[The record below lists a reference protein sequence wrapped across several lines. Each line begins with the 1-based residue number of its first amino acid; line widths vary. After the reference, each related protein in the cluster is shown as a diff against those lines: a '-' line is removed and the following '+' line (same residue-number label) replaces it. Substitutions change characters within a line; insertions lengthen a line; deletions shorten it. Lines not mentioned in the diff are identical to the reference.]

1 MTPLQALST
10 YDRIVICGPADTG
23 KSTLSKQFRGPVVH
37 TDDYI
42 DTVPFEDVPQVVFS
56 RIAGL
61 RRYCIEGVQGG
72 RVLRKAAKLGTL
84 GGAFDPQVAIWLDQP
99 FVLWDGYK
107 RAQATGLRKIWDQ
120 FLVLNNG
127 VKVVF
132 G

>member
-10 YDRIVICGPADTG
+10 FDRIVICGPADTG
-23 KSTLSKQFRGPVVH
+23 KSKLSEQFRGPVVH

-42 DTVPFEDVPQVVFS
+42 ETVPFEEVPHVVFS
-56 RIAGL
+56 RVAGL

-72 RVLRKAAKLGTL
+72 RVLRKAAQLGTL
-84 GGAFDPQVAIWLDQP
+84 GRDFDPQGAIWLDQP

-107 RAQATGLRKIWDQ
+107 RAQAKGLQKIWDE
-120 FLVLNNG
+120 FLPMNNG
-127 VKVVF
+127 VKVVV